1 MSFKKNWKNLS
12 KWFLTRP
19 KTSGTLVFLLFLI
32 LVCFLVKLR
41 YNSVRDNQHREMSNI
56 LSVVRENF
64 EQILKNSYTAN
75 LTLALT
81 VNDEGVPED
90 FDKIAAKLVDNN
102 ANIDAVQL
110 VPKGIIKYVYPLKG
124 NEAVLNY
131 DILNTAVVREEALKS
146 IERKIL
152 YFAGPL
158 KLKQGGIGAV
168 GRLPIFKEGKF
179 WGFSAVVIRLETLI
193 KLSGAKS
200 IDDSKYYFQF
210 SKVNPITDKEEFF
223 IPQTESLDDK
233 YYQTVT
239 IPDGDWKL
247 YLIARDENSLYYQII
262 TSSVLGLL
270 FALFCGLWVTS
281 IMKKPA
287 RLQLVVSDQAQK
299 IIESQ
304 RELKALFDQAPV
316 GIAKFDTNTGRFLSV
331 NPEYCRIIGYT
342 EEEIMK
348 MNFQQITHP
357 DDLQLDLDNMKRLKK
372 GEISSF
378 DIEKRYFSKSGQTVW
393 INLIV
398 SGIVNEGEKL
408 VNHIAIVEDITDK
421 KRAAEDLKQSFELVS
436 EQNKRLL
443 NFSYIVSHNLRSH
456 TSNIQTISGFLET
469 AETKEESDEMIDLLK
484 KVSHSLNET
493 MANLNEVVSIRTN
506 INLSI
511 EKLNLSE
518 YIDKTKSILSQQI
531 SNSNAIVTNNVK
543 ADIYV
548 DYNTAYLE
556 SILFNLISNA
566 IRYCDKDKN
575 PEITLTFDEESR
587 ALKVADNGI
596 GIDLDKNGDKIFG
609 MYKTFNNNPDSKG
622 IGLFIVK
629 NQIDAMGGSI
639 EVESKLGKGTTF
651 TIYFR

>member
-56 LSVVRENF
+56 LNVVRENF

-81 VNDEGVPED
+81 VNDEGTPED

-110 VPKGIIKYVYPLKG
+110 VPNGIIKYVYPLKG

-131 DILNTAVVREEALKS
+131 DILNTPALRKEALKS

-200 IDDSKYYFQF
+200 IDESKYYFQF
-210 SKVNPITDKEEFF
+210 SKVNPTTGKEEFF
-223 IPQTESLDDK
+223 IPQIENLEHK
-233 YYQTVT
+233 YHQTVT

-247 YLIARDENSLYYQII
+247 YLIMRDENSLYYQII

-281 IMKKPA
+281 IMRKPA

-299 IIESQ
+299 IIESE
-304 RELKALFDQAPV
+304 REFKALFDQAPV
-316 GIAKFDTNTGRFLSV
+316 GIAKFETNTGRFLSV

-342 EEEIMK
+342 EKEIMK

-357 DDLQLDLDNMKRLKK
+357 EDLQLDLDNMERLKK

-378 DIEKRYFSKSGQTVW
+378 DIEKRYFNKAGQTVW

-398 SGIVNEGEKL
+398 SGIANEGEKL
-408 VNHIAIVEDITDK
+408 INHIAIVEDITDK

-443 NFSYIVSHNLRSH
+443 NFSYIVSHVLC
-456 TSNIQTISGFLET
+456 
-469 AETKEESDEMIDLLK
+469 
-484 KVSHSLNET
+484 
-493 MANLNEVVSIRTN
+493 
-506 INLSI
+506 
-511 EKLNLSE
+511 
-518 YIDKTKSILSQQI
+518 
-531 SNSNAIVTNNVK
+531 
-543 ADIYV
+543 V
-548 DYNTAYLE
+548 DT
-556 SILFNLISNA
+556 
-566 IRYCDKDKN
+566 
-575 PEITLTFDEESR
+575 
-587 ALKVADNGI
+587 
-596 GIDLDKNGDKIFG
+596 
-609 MYKTFNNNPDSKG
+609 
-622 IGLFIVK
+622 
-629 NQIDAMGGSI
+629 
-639 EVESKLGKGTTF
+639 
-651 TIYFR
+651 

>member
-1 MSFKKNWKNLS
+1 MSFKKNWKSFS

-19 KTSGTLVFLLFLI
+19 KTSGTLVFLLFLT

-56 LSVVRENF
+56 LNVVRENF
-64 EQILKNSYTAN
+64 EQILKNSYTTN
-75 LTLALT
+75 LTLAMT
-81 VNDEGVPED
+81 VNDDGVPEN
-90 FDKIAAKLVDNN
+90 FDKIAPQLVDHN

-110 VPKGIIKYVYPLKG
+110 VPNGVIKYVYPLKG
-124 NEAVLNY
+124 NEAALNY
-131 DILNTAVVREEALKS
+131 DILNNPAVREEALKS
-146 IERKIL
+146 IDRKIL

-158 KLKQGGIGAV
+158 KLKQGGIGAI
-168 GRLPIFKEGKF
+168 GRLPIFKKGKF
-179 WGFSAVVIRLETLI
+179 WGFSAVIIRLETLI

-210 SKVNPITDKEEFF
+210 SKVNPLTDKEEFF
-223 IPQTESLDDK
+223 LPHKENLEQK

-270 FALFCGLWVTS
+270 FALFCGLWVAS

-299 IIESQ
+299 IIESE
-304 RELKALFDQAPV
+304 REFKALFDQAPV
-316 GIAKFDTNTGRFLSV
+316 GIAKFETETGRFLSV
-331 NPEYCRIIGYT
+331 NSEYCRIIGYP
-342 EEEIMK
+342 EEEIIQ

-357 DDLQLDLDNMKRLKK
+357 DDLQLDLDNMKLLKK
-372 GEISSF
+372 GKISSF
-378 DIEKRYFSKSGQTVW
+378 DIEKRYFNKSGETVW
-393 INLIV
+393 VNLIV
-398 SGIVNEGEKL
+398 SGIINEGEKL

-456 TSNIQTISGFLET
+456 TSNIETISQFLET
-469 AETKEESDEMIDLLK
+469 ADTQEERDEMVDLLK
-484 KVSHSLNET
+484 KVSQSLNET
-493 MANLNEVVSIRTN
+493 MSNLNEVVSIRTN

-511 EKLNLSE
+511 ECLNLKE
-518 YIDKTKSILSQQI
+518 YIEKAKVILSHQI
-531 SNSNAIVTNNVK
+531 SAKNAVVQNLVPANIAVN
-543 ADIYV
+543 
-548 DYNTAYLE
+548 YNTAYLE

-566 IRYCDKDKN
+566 LRYSHANRK
-575 PEITLTFDEESR
+575 PEIILSFDPETNK
-587 ALKVADNGI
+587 LKIQDNGI
-596 GIDLDKNGDKIFG
+596 GIDLDKNGDKVFG

-629 NQIDAMGGSI
+629 NQIDAMGGTI
-639 EVESKLGKGTTF
+639 TIESKLNEGTTF
-651 TIYFR
+651 TIYFK